1 MPYFTLVT
9 VEENENGATNPT
21 TGGVWDR
28 FVRVRCT
35 TGAQAEIHDDGL
47 VDFRRVAEPSVSP
60 GLRVE
65 PLGTKLEPITTVLQT
80 GETVDILLVAGLYH
94 PEIGPALP
102 ANWPLHMDLSGEDE
116 ARLAC
121 RIVDPQ
127 WQAPAL
133 PYRAA
138 YPMLMDRP
146 HILVESDLG
155 RFIVHVSQEHDKRQ
169 VAGADLRQGDYL
181 WWTGYQRFRPYAFL

>member
-9 VEENENGATNPT
+9 VEENENGATNPR
-21 TGGVWDR
+21 TGEVFDR
-28 FVRVRCT
+28 FVHVRFT
-35 TGAQAEIHDDGL
+35 TGAQTEIHDDGITGFTFEPR
-47 VDFRRVAEPSVSP
+47 DAIGSAIRV
-60 GLRVE
+60 
-65 PLGTKLEPITTVLQT
+65 EPITTVLQT
-80 GETVDILLVAGLYH
+80 GETLDILLVAGLYH

-102 ANWPLHMDLSGEDE
+102 ADWPLHMDLSGEDE

-127 WQAPAL
+127 WQAPEL

-155 RFIVHVSQEHDKRQ
+155 RFIVHVTQEHDKRQ

-181 WWTGYQRFRPYAFL
+181 WWTGYQRFIPYAFL